1 MEFLKSCHHCKKQQL
16 MKKLLWSVSI
26 LLLFTAFQ
34 PNALMA
40 KTITGLVKD
49 KDSGRPIPGVSVT
62 SGSGKATANTDK
74 NGKYTID
81 IEATENSL
89 KFSMI
94 GYNNAIIKLN
104 GSRVVNISMAQS
116 SASLSEIVVM
126 GYSDTKAKRAVTASA
141 AVALEGRVSG
151 VSTDRVRSEA
161 ISKSIAS
168 SVAKKAG
175 PVSAHPGK
183 VKPQSNQ
190 LTAGEWNDL
199 EHWDFWKDLMNN
211 QEWSANQPKWQFYTN
226 NRISINLKNKQQKP
240 LINYTVT
247 ALRNGSPLWKAQT
260 NFEGKVELW
269 PSLFSNEQEE
279 LTLAV
284 TDVNGKTLYN
294 KNISSKTRN
303 MTLAID
309 RPAENIKNLDVMFM
323 VDATGSMGDEISYLK
338 SELEDIIGR
347 LNGGNN
353 LNTRTSLVFYRD
365 KGDDYVVRDFGF
377 DGDIRNVKRN
387 LAKQEA
393 SGGGDFEE
401 AVEEAMEN
409 AIYQQ
414 RWSTTGPTAKLMFM
428 ILDAPP
434 HYDAARVKSIQR
446 SVREAAAKGI
456 ALIPVVASG
465 IDKNTEF
472 LMRFMALS
480 TNGTYVFL
488 TDDSGIGNI
497 HLKPTVG
504 SYQVEYLN
512 QLLNRLINKYTGL
525 EANMAEDLLSS
536 TKK

>member
-1 MEFLKSCHHCKKQQL
+1 
-16 MKKLLWSVSI
+16 MKKLLLSVSI

-34 PNALMA
+34 PHVLMA

-49 KDSGRPIPGVSVT
+49 KDSGMPLPGVSVT
-62 SGSGKATANTDK
+62 SESGKAKASTDK
-74 NGKYTID
+74 NGRYTID
-81 IEATENSL
+81 IEAKEYRL

-94 GYNNAIIKLN
+94 GYNNAVIKLN
-104 GSRVVNISMAQS
+104 GSNVVNVALAQS
-116 SASLSEIVVM
+116 SASLSEIVIT
-126 GYSDTKAKRAVTASA
+126 GYGDTKAKRSATAS

-151 VSTDRVRSEA
+151 ISTDRASSVTR
-161 ISKSIAS
+161 SKSVVG
-168 SVAKKAG
+168 SVAKKPG
-175 PVSAHPGK
+175 PVSALPGK
-183 VKPQSNQ
+183 IKPQSNQ

-247 ALRNGSPLWKAQT
+247 ALRNGTPMWKAQT

-303 MTLAID
+303 MTMVLD
-309 RPAENIKNLDVMFM
+309 RPAESIKNLDVMFM

-338 SELEDIIGR
+338 SELEDIIGK

-353 LNTRTSLVFYRD
+353 LNTRTALVFYRD

-377 DGDIRNVKRN
+377 DSDIRNVKRN

-401 AVEEAMEN
+401 AVEEGMEN

-434 HYDAARVKSIQR
+434 HHDAARVKSLQR
-446 SVREAAAKGI
+446 SVKEAAAKGI

-488 TDDSGIGNI
+488 TDDSGIGNS

-512 QLLNRLINKYTGL
+512 QLLNRLINKYAGL
-525 EANMAEDLLSS
+525 EANMPEDLLSS
-536 TKK
+536 VKK